1 MLLKCIVVGY
11 SIILRSLKIFEFYL
25 PYFFM
30 SIKLIYIYI
39 YIHPRTQIATGQCL
53 FIKDD
58 EKSNEKGLY

>member
-11 SIILRSLKIFEFYL
+11 SIILRSLKIFESYF

-30 SIKLIYIYI
+30 SIKLIYI